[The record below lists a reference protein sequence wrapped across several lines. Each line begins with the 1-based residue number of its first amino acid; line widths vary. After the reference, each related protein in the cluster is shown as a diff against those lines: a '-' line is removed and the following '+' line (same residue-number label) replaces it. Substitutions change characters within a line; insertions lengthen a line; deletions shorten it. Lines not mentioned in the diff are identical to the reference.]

1 SACRWGGMMRIFLNS
16 PTPVLRGYS
25 RSVVSRDWLPIAALG
40 ALYLIA
46 CGVAPAYELLA
57 GIAR

>member
-1 SACRWGGMMRIFLNS
+1 MRAPLNS
-16 PTPVLRGYS
+16 LPDWFPLAVLC
-25 RSVVSRDWLPIAALG
+25 

-46 CGVAPAYELLA
+46 CGVAPAVEILM

>member
-1 SACRWGGMMRIFLNS
+1 MMRAPLNS
-16 PTPVLRGYS
+16 LTPVLRGYN

>member
-1 SACRWGGMMRIFLNS
+1 MRAPLNS
-16 PTPVLRGYS
+16 PTPVFRGYS
-25 RSVVSRDWLPIAALG
+25 RSVVSRDWFKPALIF

-46 CGVAPAYELLA
+46 CGVAPAVELLA

>member
-1 SACRWGGMMRIFLNS
+1 MRTSLNS
-16 PTPVLRGYS
+16 LSPVLRGYS

-40 ALYLIA
+40 VLYLLA

>member
-1 SACRWGGMMRIFLNS
+1 MRAPLNS
-16 PTPVLRGYS
+16 PTLVLRSYS
-25 RSVVSRDWLPIAALG
+25 RSVVSRDWFPFAVLG

>member
-1 SACRWGGMMRIFLNS
+1 MRTSLNS
-16 PTPVLRGYS
+16 LSPVLRGYS
-25 RSVVSRDWLPIAALG
+25 RSVVSRDWHPLAALG
-40 ALYLIA
+40 VLYLLA

>member
-1 SACRWGGMMRIFLNS
+1 MMRAPLNS
-16 PTPVLRGYS
+16 LSPVLRGYS
-25 RSVVSRDWLPIAALG
+25 RSVVSRDWLPLAVLG

>member
-1 SACRWGGMMRIFLNS
+1 MRTSLNS
-16 PTPVLRGYS
+16 LP
-25 RSVVSRDWLPIAALG
+25 DWLPLAVLG

-57 GIAR
+57 GVTR

>member
-1 SACRWGGMMRIFLNS
+1 MRAPLIRL
-16 PTPVLRGYS
+16 P
-25 RSVVSRDWLPIAALG
+25 DWFWLAVIG

>member
-1 SACRWGGMMRIFLNS
+1 MRTTVNS
-16 PTPVLRGYS
+16 LSPVLRDYS
-25 RSVVSRDWLPIAALG
+25 RSVVSRDWFPLVALG

>member
-1 SACRWGGMMRIFLNS
+1 MRAPLNR

-25 RSVVSRDWLPIAALG
+25 RSIVSRDWFPLAVIG

-57 GIAR
+57 GMVR

>member
-1 SACRWGGMMRIFLNS
+1 MRTPLNS
-16 PTPVLRGYS
+16 LTPVSRGYS
-25 RSVVSRDWLPIAALG
+25 RSVVSRDWLPFAVLG

-46 CGVAPAYELLA
+46 CGIAPAYELLA

>member
-1 SACRWGGMMRIFLNS
+1 MRAPLNS
-16 PTPVLRGYS
+16 PTLVSRGYS
-25 RSVVSRDWLPIAALG
+25 RSVVSRDWFPLTVLG

-46 CGVAPAYELLA
+46 CGIAPAYELLA

>member
-1 SACRWGGMMRIFLNS
+1 MRTTLNS
-16 PTPVLRGYS
+16 LSPVLRGYS
-25 RSVVSRDWLPIAALG
+25 RSVVSRDWFPIAALG
-40 ALYLIA
+40 VLYLIA

>member
-1 SACRWGGMMRIFLNS
+1 MRAPLNS

-25 RSVVSRDWLPIAALG
+25 RLVVSRDWLPLAVLG

-57 GIAR
+57 GLAR

>member
-1 SACRWGGMMRIFLNS
+1 MRAPLTHL
-16 PTPVLRGYS
+16 P
-25 RSVVSRDWLPIAALG
+25 DWLPLAALG

>member
-1 SACRWGGMMRIFLNS
+1 MMRTHLNS
-16 PTPVLRGYS
+16 PTPVLRDYS
-25 RSVVSRDWLPIAALG
+25 RSVVSRDWLPLAALG

>member
-1 SACRWGGMMRIFLNS
+1 MRTHINS
-16 PTPVLRGYS
+16 LSPVLRGYS
-25 RSVVSRDWLPIAALG
+25 RSVVSRDWFPIAALG
-40 ALYLIA
+40 VLYLIA

>member
-1 SACRWGGMMRIFLNS
+1 MRTPLNS

-25 RSVVSRDWLPIAALG
+25 QSAVSRDWFKPALIF

-46 CGVAPAYELLA
+46 CGVAPAVEILSGFA
-57 GIAR
+57 K